1 MAQHVW
7 LYGGDADPT
16 DTLATIHSGELAPV
30 RVELADGCLTKIV
43 LASRAGGLEESVGQ
57 IAGAI
62 VRLRTTA
69 MTNDGL
75 LWAAMLFCLPVGM
88 ALTDAWMKAQTVRRA
103 NSGSPESDAD
113 KAVASML
120 A

>member
-62 VRLRTTA
+62 AAYDCHDKRWFVVGGHAVLLAGR
-69 MTNDGL
+69 DG
-75 LWAAMLFCLPVGM
+75 V
-88 ALTDAWMKAQTVRRA
+88 D
-103 NSGSPESDAD
+103 
-113 KAVASML
+113 
-120 A
+120 